1 MCFTKINKQIK
12 RNTWDP
18 RERGIQCRKV
28 KGNVKV
34 TVSQ

>member
-1 MCFTKINKQIK
+1 MYFTKIKQIK
-12 RNTWDP
+12 GKIWDP